1 MILEKFSQ
9 AIDNENYQ
17 LAQQYLH
24 EMKAIIVC
32 KAAFRLPI
40 NDPVGQFKFSTS
52 LRSASIL
59 LIQ

>member
-24 EMKAIIVC
+24 EMKAILGSNAKEV
-32 KAAFRLPI
+32 
-40 NDPVGQFKFSTS
+40 VESQFT
-52 LRSASIL
+52 LDAEML
-59 LIQ
+59 GE